1 MGKLGRYRKA
11 IVAVIGAALE
21 IIPLAFGSASWAPP
35 VIAVLTAAAVLLTP
49 NTPAIPAKEGSTP

>member
-1 MGKLGRYRKA
+1 MTKLARYRKA

-35 VIAVLTAAAVLLTP
+35 VIAILTAVAVYLTP
-49 NTPAIPAKEGSTP
+49 NAKEAP